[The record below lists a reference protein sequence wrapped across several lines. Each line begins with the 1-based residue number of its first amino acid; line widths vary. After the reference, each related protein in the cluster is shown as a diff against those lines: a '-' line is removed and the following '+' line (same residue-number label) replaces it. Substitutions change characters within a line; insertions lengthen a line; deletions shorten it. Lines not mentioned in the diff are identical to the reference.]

1 MCGVCTCMVFVYVRG
16 ECECVCCICACVLVW
31 CVSVRTRVLAR
42 ALGLSTH
49 NGSAPSAISF
59 WMLRKASTHTGITAR
74 SGCGFKLRK
83 QFRVLKASFG
93 KRCLGR
99 GVRRCRG

>member
-1 MCGVCTCMVFVYVRG
+1 MCVLHMCM
-16 ECECVCCICACVLVW
+16 CACVV
-31 CVSVRTRVLAR
+31 CVCDVCMCTRVLAR

-74 SGCGFKLRK
+74 SGCRFKLRK

-99 GVRRCRG
+99 GVRGRRG